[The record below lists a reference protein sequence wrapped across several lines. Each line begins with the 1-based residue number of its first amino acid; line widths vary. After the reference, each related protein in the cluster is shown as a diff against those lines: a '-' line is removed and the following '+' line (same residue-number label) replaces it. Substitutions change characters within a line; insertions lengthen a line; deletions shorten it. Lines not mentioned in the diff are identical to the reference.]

1 MDIPLQNTPQAR
13 AAGERKAP
21 EREPPHIFRPITW
34 RSITARNRIVV
45 SPMCQYSA
53 TDGVPDDWHF
63 QHLACR
69 AVGGAGVV
77 FAEMT
82 NVEARGRIS
91 AGCLGLWNDE
101 QGDAFARLVRFL
113 TAQGAVAGMQFA
125 AHG

>member
-1 MDIPLQNTPQAR
+1 MDIPSQNTPQAR
-13 AAGERKAP
+13 AAGEPKKL
-21 EREPPHIFRPITW
+21 EREPPHIFRPISW
-34 RSITARNRIVV
+34 RSVTARNRIVV

-69 AVGGAGVV
+69 AVGGAGIV

-91 AGCLGLWNDE
+91 PGCLGLWNDA
-101 QGDAFARLVRFL
+101 QRDAFARIVRFL
-113 TAQGAVAGMQFA
+113 KAQGAV
-125 AHG
+125 